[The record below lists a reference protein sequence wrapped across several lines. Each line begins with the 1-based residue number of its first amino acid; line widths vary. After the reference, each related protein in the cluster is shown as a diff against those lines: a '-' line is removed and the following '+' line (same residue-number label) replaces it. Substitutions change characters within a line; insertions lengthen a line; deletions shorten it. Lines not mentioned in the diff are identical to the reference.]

1 MKAEKE
7 KENRDYSVYQFTG
20 KEILKYL
27 GECGLFCMGVVYL
40 FYESAWAFLFMIPVP
55 FVFMGWKKKQCIRER
70 RKRLNYQFR
79 DALNAM
85 SVAVQAGYSVENAV
99 SACTRDMERLYEAD
113 SDIVKEFRYIES
125 QQRVSVPVEELF
137 FDLGERSGVE
147 DIENFASVFKTAKR
161 TGGDMNRVLEKVA
174 RTDDHEPDARRDYR
188 LFKADVSGFF
198 KHSLRKSFRNLRHD
212 GLPFYLSCRILA
224 GNKDCGH

>member
-7 KENRDYSVYQFTG
+7 RENRDYSVYQFTG
-20 KEILKYL
+20 KEVVKYL
-27 GECGLFCMGVVYL
+27 GECGLLCLGAVYL

-55 FVFMGWKKKQCIRER
+55 FLFMGWKKNQCVRER
-70 RKRLNYQFR
+70 KKRLNYQFR
-79 DALNAM
+79 DALNSM

-99 SACTRDMERLYEAD
+99 CACTRDMERLYDPD

-137 FDLGERSGVE
+137 SDLGERSGVE

-161 TGGDMNRVLEKVA
+161 TGGDMNL
-174 RTDDHEPDARRDYR
+174 
-188 LFKADVSGFF
+188 
-198 KHSLRKSFRNLRHD
+198 SLIH
-212 GLPFYLSCRILA
+212 I
-224 GNKDCGH
+224 